1 MAPGIDFLFPWSSEV
16 NRIPFINDN
25 FKWYCEQIELAKQG
39 DEKALSNIRDICAG
53 GVLDAPPKDMIE
65 FAVFFREM
73 RIKFHRDSID
83 RN

>member
-1 MAPGIDFLFPWSSEV
+1 M